1 MSVIVNDVRINAFIF
16 VIYTFFSQLYQ
27 IQLSVCSGFND
38 VSFFFLWTLMYKL
51 NLKMGQDLVD
61 SRLKQKIEM
70 DECLS
75 RYIYGPYCAHF

>member
-1 MSVIVNDVRINAFIF
+1 
-16 VIYTFFSQLYQ
+16 
-27 IQLSVCSGFND
+27 
-38 VSFFFLWTLMYKL
+38 MYKL

-75 RYIYGPYCAHF
+75 RYIYGPY